1 MWPWRSR
8 VRLPSLT
15 PKFCLSKIFEQSNI
29 RYLSIRK
36 YEARLR
42 SNARLFECSTVRML
56 DCSNAR
62 LFECSTVRMLDC
74 SNARLF
80 ECSTVRMLDCSNA
93 RLFEC
98 SVFYLEL
105 YMVREAFYETNIYF
119 YNNFINGK
127 YYIFTK
133 SRSE

>member
-80 ECSTVRMLDCSNA
+80 ECS
-93 RLFEC
+93 
-98 SVFYLEL
+98 VFYLEL

-133 SRSE
+133 SIFQRWAAR